1 MNLFVACIVLN
12 DFRNDTRVE
21 KTCRSLV
28 AGGYGVTI
36 FAFGGEGL
44 PVYEER
50 DGLRIYRSGGFG
62 RIERLIRLSFRFLS
76 SAYKFDFIHCND
88 LEPLPL
94 CVLAKLLKFGKTKLF
109 YDAHELET
117 EKLAARGWRQ
127 PLSRFL
133 ERALISSADAV
144 ITVSDRIASWYAER
158 YDCEFPQVIIN
169 SPVKWRTK
177 KADLFR
183 DSFAIPSSTQIF
195 LYLGSIQQGRAIEPM
210 LEAFIGADGIALVFM
225 GYGGTSSEGKR
236 LDALVRQ
243 TADLHPNIFFHEPVG
258 QSELPNY
265 VSSADVGLCLI
276 EDVCLSYRYCLPNKL
291 FESAMGGLPVIVS
304 DLPELR
310 RLVFQYDCGVV
321 CRDLSPVGIHASI
334 EELQGKDLSKVRA
347 NSRKMAEDHCWEQ
360 QEKKLVDLYRRLIP
374 KARLDT

>member
-1 MNLFVACIVLN
+1 MMNLFVACIVLN

-44 PVYEER
+44 PAYEER

-62 RIERLIRLSFRFLS
+62 RVERFIRLSFRFLS

-88 LEPLPL
+88 LEPLPF
-94 CVLAKLLKFGKTKLF
+94 CVFAKLLKFGKTKLF

-133 ERALISSADAV
+133 ERALISSVDAV
-144 ITVSDRIASWYAER
+144 ITVSDRIANWYAER
-158 YDCEFPQVIIN
+158 YDCESPQVIIN
-169 SPVKWRTK
+169 SPVKWGTK

-183 DSFAIPSSTQIF
+183 DSFTIPSSMQIF
-195 LYLGSIQQGRAIEPM
+195 LYLGGLQQGRAIELM
-210 LEAFIGADGIALVFM
+210 LEAFTGANRIALVFM

-236 LDALVRQ
+236 LDALVRK
-243 TADLHPNIFFHEPVG
+243 TAGLHPNIFFHEPVG

-276 EDVCLSYRYCLPNKL
+276 EDMCLSYRYCLPNKL
-291 FESAMGGLPVIVS
+291 FEYAMGGLPVIVS
-304 DLPELR
+304 DLPEMR
-310 RLVFQYDCGVV
+310 DKVEHYNCGIV
-321 CRDLSPVGIHASI
+321 CRDLSAEGILESAKEILKGVDSF
-334 EELQGKDLSKVRA
+334 GA
-347 NSRKMAEDHCWEQ
+347 NARNMAVENCWEV
-360 QEKKLVDLYRRLIP
+360 QEKKLLAVYENIM
-374 KARLDT
+374 KAA